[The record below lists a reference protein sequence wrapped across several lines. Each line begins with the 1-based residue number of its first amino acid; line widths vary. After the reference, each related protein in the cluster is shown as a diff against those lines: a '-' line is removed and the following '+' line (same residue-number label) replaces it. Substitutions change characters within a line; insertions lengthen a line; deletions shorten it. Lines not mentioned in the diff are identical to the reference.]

1 MIVGIDLGTTYSAV
15 SVLRDGKP
23 EVLPNSLGDFLT
35 PSVVAFEDG
44 EILIGKTAREL
55 MTLKPDLGCA
65 VFKRQ
70 MGTDWSVVRG
80 ERARSAV
87 ELSALVLAQLK
98 RDAEAALGKPV
109 ERAVITV
116 PAYFNDAQRTAT
128 IEAGEAAGLIVE
140 RIINEPT
147 AAAIAYGLHE
157 SDAERTAVVIDL
169 GGGTFDVSVI
179 EQFERVVE
187 VRSSAGEVFLGGE
200 DFTSAIVS
208 RVLMER
214 GETLEVSELKCPG
227 RVARLRRE
235 CEIAKRKLSED
246 SSATVRWPA
255 VDGTV
260 NEESETI
267 VIERSVYE
275 SWTKPLLDR
284 ILRPLKRALT
294 DAHLGPADIDEVILV
309 GGATR
314 MASVRTLAAELFGK
328 EPRASLPPDQ
338 VVAIGAAIQGGL
350 VERNADLGDLVVT
363 DVCPFTL
370 GIETSREIGHQ
381 LKSGFFLPILPRNT
395 PLPTSRVERVGT
407 LSANQTKISVKV
419 FQGESRTVE
428 GNLLL
433 GEFECSG
440 IPIGPPGQ
448 EVDVQFTYDLN
459 GVLEAEATVVKTR
472 KKASLVISRH
482 AKNKD
487 ARAIRKAVAAMAELK
502 KDWRH
507 RTENRM
513 LILKAERL
521 FQELT
526 GTDRDELDGIL
537 TAFEAALA
545 DKNEE
550 ASNELRN
557 MLMMYLSARDIGFE
571 TDGDGF
577 PDNNAPPDNGGPPE
591 NGTDEDLA

>member
-23 EVLPNSLGDFLT
+23 VVLENALGDFLT
-35 PSVVAFEDG
+35 PSVVAFDG
-44 EILIGKTAREL
+44 NETLIGKPAREL
-55 MTLKPDLGCA
+55 MTVKPDLGCA
-65 VFKRQ
+65 IFKRH
-70 MGTDWSVVRG
+70 MGTDWSINRGGRVRT
-80 ERARSAV
+80 AI

-98 RDAEAALGKPV
+98 SDAEKALGEPV

-128 IEAGEAAGLIVE
+128 IAAGEAAGLIVE

-187 VRSSAGEVFLGGE
+187 VRSSAGEIFLGGE
-200 DFTSAIVS
+200 DFTTTMVS

-214 GETLEVSELKCPG
+214 GETLEVAEFKTPG

-235 CEIAKRKLSED
+235 CELAKRKLSTD
-246 SSATVRWPA
+246 AAATIRWP
-255 VDGTV
+255 DPEGKLT
-260 NEESETI
+260 EESDEITI
-267 VIERSVYE
+267 QRDAYE
-275 SWTKPLLDR
+275 AWTKPLLDR

-294 DAHLGPADIDEVILV
+294 DAHLSPADIDEVILV

-314 MASVRTLAAELFGK
+314 MTSVRKLASQLFGK
-328 EPRASLPPDQ
+328 EPRTSLPPDQ
-338 VVAIGAAIQGGL
+338 VVAIGAAIQGAL
-350 VERNADLGDLVVT
+350 IERNHDLGDLVVT

-370 GIETSREIGHQ
+370 GIETTKEVGHQ
-381 LKSGFFLPILPRNT
+381 YKSGYFLPIIPRNT
-395 PLPTSRVERVGT
+395 PLPTSRIERVAT
-407 LSANQTKISVKV
+407 LLANQTTINVKV
-419 FQGESRTVE
+419 YQGEARMVE

-433 GEFECSG
+433 GEFECAG
-440 IPIGPPGQ
+440 IPIGPPG
-448 EVDVQFTYDLN
+448 ESIDIQFTYDLN
-459 GVLEAEATVVKTR
+459 GVLEAEATVVKTQ
-472 KKASLVISRH
+472 KKTSLVITRH

-487 ARAIRKAVAAMAELK
+487 AKVIQKAIAAMADLK
-502 KDWRH
+502 KDWRNN
-507 RTENRM
+507 TENRM

-521 FQELT
+521 YQELT
-526 GTDRDELDGIL
+526 DTDRDYLDGLL

-545 DKNEE
+545 DKDE
-550 ASNELRN
+550 ATSNELREH
-557 MLMMYLSARDIGFE
+557 LSMYLSARDVGFD
-571 TDGDGF
+571 TDGEAEG
-577 PDNNAPPDNGGPPE
+577 
-591 NGTDEDLA
+591 DLP